1 MGDRIKSS
9 YEIAMERAEKID
21 VDADTEKLDL
31 RSEIRPILSKFFQD
45 KIDADGLWEEFKD
58 SEEERLSEAQR
69 MIVSSLGLN
78 SNQPEIKLR
87 KEGLMAIEDLKE
99 ESKPSELDQLMA
111 KVGQTVQQYNQE
123 QEQLQKK
130 LENMLRQAASASG
143 QQPEDMMELLGN
155 LDENTQ
161 RQLQQARQ
169 EIEERF
175 KEEWESLEDKLNKLV
190 SQE

>member
-1 MGDRIKSS
+1 
-9 YEIAMERAEKID
+9 MERAEKID

>member
-9 YEIAMERAEKID
+9 YEIAMERAEKLD
-21 VDADTEKLDL
+21 VDTNTEKLDL

-58 SEEERLSEAQR
+58 SEEDRLAEAQR

-78 SNQPEIKLR
+78 SNQQEIKLR

-99 ESKPSELDQLMA
+99 EPNPSELDQLMA
-111 KVGQTVQQYNQE
+111 KVDQVVQQYNQE
-123 QEQLQKK
+123 QEQLQRKI
-130 LENMLRQAASASG
+130 ENMLRQAASTNG
-143 QQPEDMMELLGN
+143 QQPNDVMELLGN

-175 KEEWESLEDKLNKLV
+175 KEEWESLEEKLNKLV

>member
-21 VDADTEKLDL
+21 LDTDTEKLDL

-45 KIDADGLWEEFKD
+45 KIDAEGLWEEFKD
-58 SEEERLSEAQR
+58 SEEKRLAEAQR

-78 SNQPEIKLR
+78 SNQQEIKLR

-99 ESKPSELDQLMA
+99 DPKPSELDQLMA
-111 KVGQTVQQYNQE
+111 KVGQVVQQYNQE
-123 QEQLQKK
+123 QEQLQRK
-130 LENMLRQAASASG
+130 LENMLQQAASANG
-143 QQPEDMMELLGN
+143 QQPNDVMELLGN

>member
-21 VDADTEKLDL
+21 VDTDTEKLDL
-31 RSEIRPILSKFFQD
+31 RSEIRPVLSKFFQD

-58 SEEERLSEAQR
+58 SEEERLAEAQR

-78 SNQPEIKLR
+78 SNQEEIKLR
-87 KEGLMAIEDLKE
+87 KEGLMALEDLKE
-99 ESKPSELDQLMA
+99 EAKPSELDQLMA
-111 KVGQTVQQYNQE
+111 KVSQVVQQYNQE
-123 QEQLQKK
+123 QEQLQRK
-130 LENMLRQAASASG
+130 LENMLRQAASTNG
-143 QQPEDMMELLGN
+143 QQPNDVMELLGN

-175 KEEWESLEDKLNKLV
+175 KEEWESLEEKLNKLV

>member
-21 VDADTEKLDL
+21 VDTDTDKLDL
-31 RSEIRPILSKFFQD
+31 RSEIRPILSKFFQN
-45 KIDADGLWEEFKD
+45 KLDAEGLWEEFKG
-58 SEEERLSEAQR
+58 SEEKRLAEAQR

-78 SNQPEIKLR
+78 SNQQEIKLR

-99 ESKPSELDQLMA
+99 EPRPSELDQLMA
-111 KVGQTVQQYNQE
+111 KVGQVVQQYNQE
-123 QEQLQKK
+123 QEQLQRKI
-130 LENMLRQAASASG
+130 ENMLRQAASANG
-143 QQPEDMMELLGN
+143 QQPQDVMELLGN

-175 KEEWESLEDKLNKLV
+175 KEEWESLEEKLNKLV

>member
-21 VDADTEKLDL
+21 IDADTEKLDL
-31 RSEIRPILSKFFQD
+31 RSEIRPILSKFFQG
-45 KIDADGLWEEFKD
+45 KIDADGLWEEFKE
-58 SEEERLSEAQR
+58 SEGKRLAEAQR

-78 SNQPEIKLR
+78 SNQQEIKLR
-87 KEGLMAIEDLKE
+87 KEGLMAIENLKE
-99 ESKPSELDQLMA
+99 EPKPSELEQLMA
-111 KVGQTVQQYNQE
+111 KVSQVVQQYNQE
-123 QEQLQKK
+123 QEQLQRK
-130 LENMLRQAASASG
+130 LENMLRQAASTNG
-143 QQPEDMMELLGN
+143 QQPQDVMELLGN

-175 KEEWESLEDKLNKLV
+175 KEEWESLEEKLNKLV

>member
-99 ESKPSELDQLMA
+99 ESKHSELDQLMA
-111 KVGQTVQQYNQE
+111 KVSQTVQQYNQE

>member
-58 SEEERLSEAQR
+58 SEAERLAEAQR

-78 SNQPEIKLR
+78 SNQQEIKLR

-99 ESKPSELDQLMA
+99 DPNPSELDQLMA
-111 KVGQTVQQYNQE
+111 KVSQTVQQYNQE
-123 QEQLQKK
+123 QEQLQRK
-130 LENMLRQAASASG
+130 LESMLRQAAGANG
-143 QQPEDMMELLGN
+143 QQPQDVMELLGN

-175 KEEWESLEDKLNKLV
+175 KEEWESLEERLNKFV